1 MFQARVDTSW
11 TKDDLR
17 TVILENSLL
26 RVVILPEAGAR
37 IYHLVYKPLDTD
49 LLWKHP
55 RIRPARLPFGA
66 RYDDVWPGGW
76 DELFPNNEPG
86 VINGELFP
94 DHGEIWSVEWD
105 SETAESA
112 DGVSASFY
120 CRTRISDVSIKKTV
134 SLRSG
139 EPKVRVSYSLKNASG
154 TAIPILWNLHVAMD
168 VSEHH
173 RIEFPPM
180 KVRVEPTY
188 PGTLVG
194 APDKSSW
201 PLITGP
207 QGTVDL
213 RKVPPASKKKLHFF
227 YGLNLAEGWCGVI
240 NTHLRLACGLS
251 FDRSVF
257 PCCWLFG
264 SFGGWRNLNVAVLEP
279 STGYPFSMERAIQN
293 KTCAWLDVGQVIE
306 TSVIFGVAEGLASI
320 SGISPQGDIS

>member
-26 RVVILPEAGAR
+26 RVVILPEVGAR
-37 IYHLVYKPLDTD
+37 IHHLVYKPLDTN
-49 LLWKHP
+49 LLWNHP
-55 RIRPARLPFGA
+55 RIAPARLPFGV

-139 EPKVRVSYSLKNASG
+139 EPKVRVSYSLRSEEHTSELQSLAYLVCRLLLEKKN
-154 TAIPILWNLHVAMD
+154 
-168 VSEHH
+168 
-173 RIEFPPM
+173 
-180 KVRVEPTY
+180 
-188 PGTLVG
+188 
-194 APDKSSW
+194 
-201 PLITGP
+201 
-207 QGTVDL
+207 
-213 RKVPPASKKKLHFF
+213 
-227 YGLNLAEGWCGVI
+227 
-240 NTHLRLACGLS
+240 
-251 FDRSVF
+251 
-257 PCCWLFG
+257 
-264 SFGGWRNLNVAVLEP
+264 
-279 STGYPFSMERAIQN
+279 
-293 KTCAWLDVGQVIE
+293 
-306 TSVIFGVAEGLASI
+306 
-320 SGISPQGDIS
+320 